1 MDTKITIIGAGNGG
15 KAIAGYLAF
24 RGYDIAL
31 YSPFESELES
41 VEKAGGIRLQG
52 EIDCFG
58 KVDLVTTS
66 IEKAISYADMI
77 LVVTPAFAHENIA
90 RNIAEYLTEKK
101 SIILIPGHF
110 GGILSFRKVLQESSA
125 GDVDICIAETHSL
138 PYACR
143 VSEEVTVHIYGIKEK
158 IKYSMYNK
166 RQAVVDDLSTI
177 FPKFVLVPS
186 ILETGISDLN
196 PVLHPITTILNL
208 GKIDRKEQFK
218 FYMDGVTPKIAMI
231 IKKIDQE
238 RLSIAKA
245 LEISAASIE
254 TSLKKAYRI
263 DGDTLYDILHNNQAY
278 YDIWAPSTTDSRYI
292 TEDVPYGLVPLSAFG
307 SYLKLHT
314 PIIDSVIVLA
324 NSLYNQDFKLIGR
337 TFERMGLDEKMGLE
351 EMKNIGM

>member
-1 MDTKITIIGAGNGG
+1 MDRKITIIGAGNGG

-41 VEKAGGIRLQG
+41 VEKTGGVRLQG

-66 IEKAISYADMI
+66 IEKAVGYADMI

-90 RNIAEYLTEKK
+90 RNIAGYLTEKK
-101 SIILIPGHF
+101 AVILIPGHF

-125 GDVDICIAETHSL
+125 GEVDICIAETHSL

-143 VSEEVTVHIYGIKEK
+143 VSEDGTVHIYGIKEK
-158 IKYSMYNK
+158 VKYSMCNK
-166 RQAVVDDLSTI
+166 RQAVVDDLATI

-186 ILETGISDLN
+186 ILETGINDLN
-196 PVLHPITTILNL
+196 PVLHPITTILNI
-208 GKIDRKEQFK
+208 GKIERKERFK
-218 FYMDGVTPKIAMI
+218 FYMDGVTQKIATI

-238 RLSIAKA
+238 RLSIADKLGIPA
-245 LEISAASIE
+245 VSIE
-254 TSLKKAYRI
+254 TALKQIYGI
-263 DGDTLYDILHNNQAY
+263 DGDTLYDILRNNRAY
-278 YDIWAPSTTDSRYI
+278 YNIWAPITPDSRYI

-307 SYLKLHT
+307 RFLRLRT
-314 PIIDSVIVLA
+314 PIIDSVIILA
-324 NSLYNQDFKLIGR
+324 DSLYDQDFRSTGR
-337 TFERMGLDEKMGLE
+337 TFDRMGLDEKMSLE
-351 EMKNIGM
+351 EMKNIGE